1 MSLPDWKKLEQLAA
15 EIQAQLSPTS
25 KISQNVKI
33 PGGHSHIDR
42 QIDVLIEDR
51 VGQFPIRIA
60 IECKDHSAP
69 IDVNVVGE
77 FHSLLGDTGIS
88 KGVLVAPNGF
98 TKAALQ
104 IAATYG
110 IEAYRPVD
118 TDPHKWRCA
127 VSLPTICEF
136 RSARIAL
143 RLSFSLPLP
152 LMIPGDLTQVVLY
165 DQEDKPMR
173 SIGEMAAHRWD
184 AGEYPIEEGLHEV
197 PLCGKHAARIENGY
211 GQIVPVKLT
220 ALIEV
225 SLKRFFGQTPI
236 SKIKGF
242 EDFQTGKVITN
253 AFECNLLDPDEIE
266 RTWTEIGDSEPPIP
280 AALIV
285 HGLYCLSVSGPN
297 SSFKPPHH
305 GAA

>member
-1 MSLPDWKKLEQLAA
+1 MSMPDWKKLEQLAA

-25 KISQNVKI
+25 KISHNIKV
-33 PGGHSHIDR
+33 PGRHSHIDR
-42 QIDVLIEDR
+42 QIDVLIEDQ

-69 IDVNVVGE
+69 LDVNVVGE
-77 FHSLLGDTGIS
+77 FQSLLQDTGIS
-88 KGVLVAPNGF
+88 KGVLVAPSGF

-104 IAATYG
+104 LAATYG

-118 TDPHKWRCA
+118 TDPHKWKCA
-127 VSLPTICEF
+127 VSLPTICEI

-143 RLSFSLPLP
+143 RLSFSLPFP
-152 LMIPGDLTQVVLY
+152 LMIPSDPAKVLLY
-165 DQEDKPMR
+165 DEEEKPIK

-184 AGEYPIEEGLHEV
+184 TGMYPREEGLHEV
-197 PLCGKHAARIENGY
+197 PLCGEHVARIENGY
-211 GQIVPVKLT
+211 GQIVNVELT
-220 ALIEV
+220 ALVEV

-242 EDFQTGKVITN
+242 ENFQTGKVITN
-253 AFECNLLDPDEIE
+253 AFDLKLLDLDEIE
-266 RTWTEIGDSEPPIP
+266 QTWIEIGASEPPIP

-285 HGLYCLSVSGPN
+285 HGLYCLSVSGP
-297 SSFKPPHH
+297 
-305 GAA
+305 